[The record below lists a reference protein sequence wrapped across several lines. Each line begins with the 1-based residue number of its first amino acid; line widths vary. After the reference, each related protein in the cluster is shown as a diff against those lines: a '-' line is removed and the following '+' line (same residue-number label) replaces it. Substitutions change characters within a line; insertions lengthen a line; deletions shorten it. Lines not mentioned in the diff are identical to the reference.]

1 MAYIGVVADFDGSGR
16 RRQSD
21 VLDAIFEAVEDRP
34 ETEQL
39 KASPFRAA
47 ALARLDVPE
56 QVDNLLPIVT
66 RRTWLAA
73 VGVILVIVAFLGYAA
88 ATTTV
93 TAITAVGRAVAV
105 SGVVQSLS
113 PGAGVITEVTSGEG
127 VAVAGGSTIAVGVT
141 ADGNSFEAVSP
152 ATGIVWQ
159 SLVLSGGVVSPG
171 APVATVLPQGSDSSV
186 LVAVP
191 ESDAAAVADA
201 IRVDVS
207 VQGQGTVT
215 ARVLSVSSSPVPA
228 DIAATRIALPVEG
241 TAQLTM
247 VSLEPTSAL
256 PPGEE
261 VTVSFILS
269 ERTLLQGMLGIS

>member
-1 MAYIGVVADFDGSGR
+1 MADFDGGGR

-39 KASPFRAA
+39 KVSPFRAA

-105 SGVVQSLS
+105 SGVVQSVS
-113 PGAGVITEVTSGEG
+113 PAAGVITEVTSGEG

-141 ADGNSFEAVSP
+141 ADGSSFEAVSP
-152 ATGIVWQ
+152 ATGMVWQ
-159 SLVLSGGVVSPG
+159 SLVLAGGVVSPG

-191 ESDAAAVADA
+191 ESDAAAVAAA
-201 IRVDVS
+201 IRVDVA

-241 TAQLTM
+241 TAQVTM

-269 ERTLLQGMLGIS
+269 ERTLLQGMLGMS